1 MLDLSF
7 QIAHLH
13 KWVFS
18 YRFLEDMVL
27 KILYSTDFDDVRI
40 RLNTHPDTQLAL
52 SKCWKVGGFFGY
64 YSLLLSVYSLL
75 S

>member
-1 MLDLSF
+1 
-7 QIAHLH
+7 
-13 KWVFS
+13 
-18 YRFLEDMVL
+18 MVL

-52 SKCWKVGGFFGY
+52 SKCWKVGGFFCY
-64 YSLLLSVYSLL
+64 YFLLLSVYSLL

>member
-13 KWVFS
+13 KWVFP
-18 YRFLEDMVL
+18 YKFLEHMVL
-27 KILYSTDFDDVRI
+27 KILYSTDFDDVCI
-40 RLNTHPDTQLAL
+40 RLNTHPDTQLAFR
-52 SKCWKVGGFFGY
+52 KCWQVGGFFCY
-64 YSLLLSVYSLL
+64 YFLLLSIYSLL